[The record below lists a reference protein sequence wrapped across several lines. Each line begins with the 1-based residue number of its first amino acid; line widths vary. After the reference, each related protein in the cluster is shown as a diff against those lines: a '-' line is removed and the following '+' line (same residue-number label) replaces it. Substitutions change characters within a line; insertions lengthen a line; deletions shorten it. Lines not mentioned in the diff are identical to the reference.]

1 MKQIIETAEL
11 FVYMQI
17 VKINAK
23 SNVFTVIFD
32 LKLVTIEWS
41 KCRSLIALIFIT
53 KSISK
58 NLLIRVLLFRMHEL
72 GISPQ
77 ERKVF
82 FGQLLGM
89 SDAISFTLG
98 T

>member
-1 MKQIIETAEL
+1 MSFPYNVSNFYL
-11 FVYMQI
+11 
-17 VKINAK
+17 KINFK
-23 SNVFTVIFD
+23 EFDLSITGKWSLNCVLINSNV
-32 LKLVTIEWS
+32 
-41 KCRSLIALIFIT
+41 
-53 KSISK
+53 
-58 NLLIRVLLFRMHEL
+58 LFRMHEL

-98 T
+98 M

>member
-1 MKQIIETAEL
+1 
-11 FVYMQI
+11 
-17 VKINAK
+17 
-23 SNVFTVIFD
+23 
-32 LKLVTIEWS
+32 
-41 KCRSLIALIFIT
+41 
-53 KSISK
+53 
-58 NLLIRVLLFRMHEL
+58 MHEL

-98 T
+98 MQLIAVHYKQN